1 MEGKVQGGGNYDNM
15 QFRFDNLEIKGSDA
29 PFISE
34 NSEVNFLNCKISN
47 MEGKGYQSYSI
58 TNINFSTIINNLE
71 QGLYT
76 TGNGF
81 SSVTNS
87 VFYFNDEQ
95 NFRQIESNSGILN
108 LEYSN
113 VQGLSNYGTSGVT
126 QGAGNIESNPVFIDD
141 MGRLSENSSCVDA
154 ASPWLTDM
162 MMPPGLGTTLAD
174 MGAYGGPD
182 NGVWTGSEEIPSGNP
197 TISNIVDI
205 PQDQGGFVG
214 LQYEASIFDY
224 GHSAHNITHYSFWR
238 ELSVENSHFS
248 GTNPNFTD
256 LLSINREEYWE
267 HVGEMTAQGFENY
280 GFTAPTLADTNSDG
294 EFISTFIV
302 IAHTA
307 DDDVFFISAPASGQ
321 SIDNLAPET
330 PMMLSGD
337 FDSGEISLVWSNF
350 VDQDFS
356 YFNLYRNEELY
367 STVLDSQYVDLE
379 VPNISELFYSVSAVD
394 HNGNESPVSQEIMV
408 QAHLM
413 GDLNDDFQLNIL
425 DVVGLMEYILGFYEI
440 EDLTYADLNEDD
452 NVDILDVISLV
463 TIILNENGM

>member
-1 MEGKVQGGGNYDNM
+1 MGYGLK
-15 QFRFDNLEIKGSDA
+15 
-29 PFISE
+29 
-34 NSEVNFLNCKISN
+34 SN
-47 MEGKGYQSYSI
+47 HVVDI
-58 TNINFSTIINNLE
+58 DFSTIINNTRE
-71 QGLYT
+71 GVSISSD
-76 TGNGF
+76 GF
-81 SSVTNS
+81 SSINNS
-87 VFYFNDEQ
+87 VIYFNDEQ
-95 NFRQIESNSGILN
+95 NFRQIESNSGIFN

-113 VQGLSNYGTSGVT
+113 VQGLSNYGASGVT
-126 QGAGNIESNPVFIDD
+126 QGTGNIESNPVFEDN

-174 MGAYGGPD
+174 MGAYGGPG

-224 GHSAHNITHYSFWR
+224 GHSAHDITHYSFWR
-238 ELSVENSHFS
+238 ELSIENSHYS

-280 GFTAPTLADTNSDG
+280 GYTAPTLADTNNDG

-379 VPNISELFYSVSAVD
+379 VPNIPELFYSVSAVD

-440 EDLTYADLNEDD
+440 EDLTYADLNEDN

-463 TIILNENGM
+463 TIILDENGM